1 MNKNR
6 EERITPGGR
15 PRHWDDMCLEMIGTP
30 LRIVACATR
39 LGVRVTAQAAGVAL
53 GVITRLID
61 AASTSETT
69 SNRPS
74 AQHAPGAARGP
85 EARTQPTTA
94 HAPAAEAPSRTSIAP
109 SSAVPAA
116 SPRDPSAPRHV
127 SEGLQFVQAFAE
139 PGAEEGAG
147 AEVHVREPWNGYA
160 RMSAHAVIARL
171 AEAGRAE
178 IAAVMLYERVHR
190 RRQTVLAA
198 AQRQLR
204 RGTARRPSQATGV
217 DGARQPGVTS
227 GETPPAAT

>member
-1 MNKNR
+1 
-6 EERITPGGR
+6 
-15 PRHWDDMCLEMIGTP
+15 MCHEMIKTP
-30 LRIVACATR
+30 LRMVACATR

-53 GVITRLID
+53 GVIMRLID

-85 EARTQPTTA
+85 EARTQPMTA

-109 SSAVPAA
+109 SWAVPAA

-127 SEGLQFVQAFAE
+127 SEGLQFVQGFAE

-160 RMSAHAVIARL
+160 HMSAHEVIARL
-171 AEAGRAE
+171 AEAGREE

-198 AQRQLR
+198 AERQLR

-217 DGARQPGVTS
+217 DGARQPGVAS
-227 GETPPAAT
+227 GETPPAAP